1 MQPLDARRALA
12 AIGAGRLTPLPT
24 CDDHRRPTSSRAG
37 KGETLRLYGID
48 PILGP
53 DLLSTLRAMG
63 HGDEIC
69 IADANF
75 PAVSN
80 ARRLIRVDAADAVRV
95 ADAILSLMPLDTF
108 VPNAAF
114 VMQVV
119 GKPKDAP
126 PVYDLFQKAIDA
138 RQKGFKLARIERF
151 KFYERARTCFAIV
164 ATGERRL
171 YGNLILTKG
180 IVRPEEQ

>member
-1 MQPLDARRALA
+1 M
-12 AIGAGRLTPLPT
+12 
-24 CDDHRRPTSSRAG
+24 
-37 KGETLRLYGID
+37 LRGLD

-53 DLLSTLRAMG
+53 DLLHTLRAMG

-69 IADANF
+69 IVDANF

-80 ARRLIRVDAADAVRV
+80 AKRLIRVDAADAVQV
-95 ADAILSLMPLDTF
+95 ANAILSLMPLDTF
-108 VPNAAF
+108 VDNAAF

-119 GKPKDAP
+119 GKPKEAP
-126 PVYDLFQKAIDA
+126 PVYGLFQKVIDKHE
-138 RQKGFKLARIERF
+138 KGFKIAGIERF
-151 KFYERARTCFAIV
+151 RFYERARTCFAIV

-180 IVRPEEQ
+180 IIRPE

>member
-1 MQPLDARRALA
+1 MLF
-12 AIGAGRLTPLPT
+12 
-24 CDDHRRPTSSRAG
+24 
-37 KGETLRLYGID
+37 GID
-48 PILGP
+48 PILSP
-53 DLLSTLRAMG
+53 DLLQTLRAMG

-75 PAVSN
+75 PAVAN
-80 ARRLIRVDAADAVRV
+80 AKRLHRIDAADAVQV

-119 GKPKDAP
+119 GKPKATVP
-126 PVYDLFQKAIDA
+126 IYSLFQDTIDA
-138 RQKGFKLARIERF
+138 RQKGFKLGRIERF

-164 ATGERRL
+164 TTGERRF

-180 IVRPEEQ
+180 VIPPT

>member
-1 MQPLDARRALA
+1 MLF
-12 AIGAGRLTPLPT
+12 
-24 CDDHRRPTSSRAG
+24 
-37 KGETLRLYGID
+37 GID
-48 PILGP
+48 PILSP
-53 DLLSTLRAMG
+53 ELLHTLRAMG

-75 PAVSN
+75 PAVAN
-80 ARRLIRVDAADAVRV
+80 ARRLLRVDAADAVRV

-108 VPNAAF
+108 VDNAAF

-119 GKPKDAP
+119 GKPKASP
-126 PVYDLFQKAIDA
+126 PIYGLFQAAIDG

-164 ATGERRL
+164 TTGERRL

-180 IVRPEEQ
+180 IVPAE

>member
-1 MQPLDARRALA
+1 
-12 AIGAGRLTPLPT
+12 LTAVSVS
-24 CDDHRRPTSSRAG
+24 DDHRRPTNGGRQG
-37 KGETLRLYGID
+37 DTKMLYGID

-53 DLLSTLRAMG
+53 DLLHALRAMG

-69 IADANF
+69 IVDANF

-80 ARRLIRVDAADAVRV
+80 ARRLIRIDAADAVTV
-95 ADAILSLMPLDTF
+95 AGAILSLMPLDTF

-119 GKPKDAP
+119 GKPKEAP
-126 PVYDLFQKAIDA
+126 PIYGLFQKAIDG

>member
-1 MQPLDARRALA
+1 M
-12 AIGAGRLTPLPT
+12 
-24 CDDHRRPTSSRAG
+24 
-37 KGETLRLYGID
+37 LRGLD

-53 DLLSTLRAMG
+53 DLLHTLRAMG

-69 IADANF
+69 IVDANF
-75 PAVSN
+75 PSVSN
-80 ARRLIRVDAADAVRV
+80 AKRLVRVDAADAVQV
-95 ADAILSLMPLDTF
+95 ANAILSLMPLDTF
-108 VPNAAF
+108 VDNAAF

-126 PVYDLFQKAIDA
+126 PIYGLFQSVIDKHE
-138 RQKGFKLARIERF
+138 KGFKIARIERF

-164 ATGERRL
+164 ATGEKRL

-180 IVRPEEQ
+180 IIPPK

>member
-1 MQPLDARRALA
+1 M
-12 AIGAGRLTPLPT
+12 
-24 CDDHRRPTSSRAG
+24 
-37 KGETLRLYGID
+37 LYGID

-53 DLLSTLRAMG
+53 DVLHTLRAMG

-80 ARRLIRVDAADAVRV
+80 ARRLLRIDAADAVRV
-95 ADAILSLMPLDTF
+95 TDAVLSLMPLDTF

-119 GKPKDAP
+119 GKPKESP
-126 PVYDLFQKAIDA
+126 PIYGLFQKAIDG

-151 KFYERARTCFAIV
+151 KFYERARDCYAIV
-164 ATGERRL
+164 TTGERRL
-171 YGNLILTKG
+171 YGNLILKKG

>member
-1 MQPLDARRALA
+1 ML
-12 AIGAGRLTPLPT
+12 
-24 CDDHRRPTSSRAG
+24 
-37 KGETLRLYGID
+37 KGID

-53 DLLSTLRAMG
+53 ELLHALAAMG

-75 PAVSN
+75 PATAN
-80 ARRLIRVDAADAVRV
+80 ARRLIRLDGIDAVAV
-95 ADAILSLMPLDTF
+95 ANAVLGLLPLDTF
-108 VPNAAF
+108 VDNAAF

-119 GKPKDAP
+119 GKPKEAP
-126 PVYDLFQKAIDA
+126 PIYGLFQQALDRHA
-138 RQKGFKLARIERF
+138 NGFKLGRIERF
-151 KFYERARTCFAIV
+151 KFYERAQRCFAIV

-180 IVRPEEQ
+180 VLP

>member
-1 MQPLDARRALA
+1 MLF
-12 AIGAGRLTPLPT
+12 
-24 CDDHRRPTSSRAG
+24 
-37 KGETLRLYGID
+37 GID
-48 PILGP
+48 PILSP
-53 DLLSTLRAMG
+53 DLLHTLRAMG

-75 PAVSN
+75 PAVAN
-80 ARRLIRVDAADAVRV
+80 ARRLHRIDAADAVRV

-119 GKPKDAP
+119 GKPKATVP
-126 PVYDLFQKAIDA
+126 IYGLFQAAIDA
-138 RQKGFKLARIERF
+138 RQPGFKLGKIERF
-151 KFYERARTCFAIV
+151 KFYERAKTCFAIIT
-164 ATGERRL
+164 TGERRF

-180 IVRPEEQ
+180 VIPPT

>member
-1 MQPLDARRALA
+1 ML
-12 AIGAGRLTPLPT
+12 
-24 CDDHRRPTSSRAG
+24 
-37 KGETLRLYGID
+37 KGID

-53 DLLSTLRAMG
+53 DLLHAIRAMG

-75 PAVSN
+75 PATAN
-80 ARRLIRVDAADAVRV
+80 ARRLIRLDGIEATRV

-108 VPNAAF
+108 VDNAAF

-119 GKPKDAP
+119 GKPKESP
-126 PVYDLFQKAIDA
+126 PVYGLFQQAIDKHS
-138 RQKGFKLARIERF
+138 KGFKIGRIERM

-164 ATGERRL
+164 ATGDTRA
-171 YGNLILTKG
+171 YANLILTKG
-180 IVRPEEQ
+180 VIF